1 MEFKT
6 VEWRWKFRTL
16 ENFGGTTARTQ
27 FFSSREHEL
36 LLEIC
41 SRRELLACVFCCQF
55 SNVGCHE
62 DTIHRRFISNEWFLC
77 SFGRKDISS
86 CKRTGNWYGEQPH
99 RFVKRLPIAAHM
111 EWYTGIQNH
120 FFCLLVTSQSIVTKT
135 QIIWFLNN
143 FTSSEFHYNFIICAT
158 FSDTGKTIFNTLN
171 TVGSLGWP
179 LMTCRIT
186 TLTAYV

>member
-1 MEFKT
+1 MFLQPSSGEDGFRSWTRGVVEFKT

-16 ENFGGTTARTQ
+16 ESFGGTTARTQ

-55 SNVGCHE
+55 SNAGCHE

-77 SFGRKDISS
+77 SFGRKNISS

-120 FFCLLVTSQSIVTKT
+120 FILSVGYI
-135 QIIWFLNN
+135 
-143 FTSSEFHYNFIICAT
+143 SEYSH
-158 FSDTGKTIFNTLN
+158 
-171 TVGSLGWP
+171 
-179 LMTCRIT
+179 
-186 TLTAYV
+186 